1 MNCTQPGCSGAI
13 VDGYCDVCGMPPT
26 AGPPP
31 MTPGRPSNSATA
43 APAKATPR
51 KSKDPIAPP
60 SSPVGH
66 RAQPQPNAGGQTPV
80 SPGQSRNPG
89 LGNLVQEGV
98 AGAIRSIN
106 KTIGGATPGHR
117 TPKAALKCQ
126 QPGCFGSIVDG
137 YCDVCGQPVGQTNG
151 TLSSSDTTLTTQ
163 FIGETPLGSA
173 RSSTPTRRPKAGM
186 RVRPTSRIGAGLTTV
201 PPAPA
206 VDPAKAVKINPV
218 VPEDRRVCS
227 KCGSAVGR
235 ATETEAATTQGVC
248 DSCGQRFDFNPAIL
262 PGQLIGNQYEVAGPI
277 AYGGMGWIY
286 LARDRNVNDRWVVLK
301 GILNS
306 GDVEAQ
312 AVAAAE
318 KQALAHVEHPLIV
331 EIYNFVSHGGADYI
345 VMEYVPGRSLTDL
358 LKTRREANGG
368 VNDPLPL
375 DWALAFL
382 VEILPALRHLH
393 ELGFVYCDFKPD
405 NIMQV
410 ADALKL
416 IDLGGVRRID
426 DNDSA
431 IYGTIGFQAPEVAS
445 EGTSIA
451 SDIFTIGRT
460 LLFLV
465 ADVPGFQKEYAT
477 ALPPQR
483 DLPSLTGQDSFY
495 RLLAKCCAPTPDDRF
510 QTVDEVRAQMLGVL
524 REVVGRSS
532 GRAAYQTYPSQ
543 LFEPPITRG
552 NAADWRQLPT
562 LRRDTADPMTD
573 FLAGM
578 SDKRPEEKFALL
590 KNPPQQTPQVQIE
603 RALLMMELGEFRISQ
618 IVSAMLAE
626 NPWEWRAVWLQG
638 LSDLATSN
646 WQSAAAQ
653 FNAVYSQV
661 PGEVAPKYALAMV
674 CEQNSQTELAEHLYE
689 LCAQTDSAYVTGAA
703 FGIARI
709 REQRRETSG
718 ALEALNLVPP
728 TSSGYSEA
736 NRLRTSLLLGQ
747 ATTLPQLAA
756 AFSSIQ
762 AADLPPETLAH
773 YNVDILSRAV
783 ETISAHGPDPKAYFG
798 GIPATLK
805 SLRPRLEVAYR
816 ELAKYAPNTISHNQ
830 LIDLANAQRRWSLL

>member
-1 MNCTQPGCSGAI
+1 MKCTQPGCSGNI
-13 VDGYCDVCGMPPT
+13 VDGYCDICGMPPT

-31 MTPGRPSNSATA
+31 VNRGKSSPP
-43 APAKATPR
+43 PAGIRQP
-51 KSKDPIAPP
+51 PP
-60 SSPVGH
+60 SANSVG
-66 RAQPQPNAGGQTPV
+66 APV
-80 SPGQSRNPG
+80 SPASYQAPRQPNPVQPTPAAAPQAKSPG
-89 LGNLVQEGV
+89 LGNLVQGGV
-98 AGAIRSIN
+98 VGAIRSIN
-106 KTIGGATPGHR
+106 RTIGAASPGR
-117 TPKAALKCQ
+117 RSPKDPLKCQ
-126 QPGCFGSIVDG
+126 QPGCFGNIVDG
-137 YCDVCGQPVGQTNG
+137 YCDVCGQPAGQTNG
-151 TLSSSDTTLTTQ
+151 SLSSSNNSLTTQ

-173 RSSTPTRRPKAGM
+173 RSSTQVKRPKAGM
-186 RVRPTSRIGAGLTTV
+186 RLRPTTRIGAGLTTV
-201 PPAPA
+201 PPAPM
-206 VDPAKAVKINPV
+206 VDPLKAVKKDPE

-227 KCGSAVGR
+227 KCGKPVGR
-235 ATETEAATTQGVC
+235 ATKTEPATTQGVC
-248 DSCGQRFDFNPAIL
+248 ESCGQRFDFNPAIL
-262 PGQLIGNQYEVAGPI
+262 PGQLIGNQYEVVGPI

-358 LKTRREANGG
+358 LKSRKDANGG

-382 VEILPALRHLH
+382 IEILPALRHLH
-393 ELGFVYCDFKPD
+393 ELGFIYCDFKPD

-410 ADALKL
+410 ADSLKL

-426 DNDSA
+426 DNDST
-431 IYGTIGFQAPEVAS
+431 IYGTIGFQAPEVATQ
-445 EGTSIA
+445 GTSIA
-451 SDIFTIGRT
+451 SDIYTIGRT

-465 ADVPGFQKEYAT
+465 GDLPGFQKEYAT
-477 ALPPQR
+477 TLPPQSE
-483 DLPSLTGQDSFY
+483 LPTLAGQDSLY
-495 RLLAKCCAPTPDDRF
+495 RLIAKCCAPEPDDRF
-510 QTVDEVRAQMLGVL
+510 QTIDEVRVQMLGVL
-524 REVVGRSS
+524 REVVGRAS
-532 GRAAYQTYPSQ
+532 GRAAYQAYPSQ

-552 NAADWRQLPT
+552 DSADWHQLPT
-562 LRRDTADPMTD
+562 LRPDPEDPMAE

-578 SDKRPEEKFALL
+578 SGKRAEDRFALL

-603 RALLMMELGEFRISQ
+603 RAWLMMELGEFRVSQ
-618 IVSAMLAE
+618 ILSAMLVE

-638 LSDLATSN
+638 VSDLALGN
-646 WQSAAAQ
+646 WQSAAAN

-674 CEQNSQTELAEHLYE
+674 CERNSQIELAEHLYE

-709 REQRRETSG
+709 REQRREISG
-718 ALEALNLVPP
+718 ALEALNLIPP

-762 AADLPPETLAH
+762 AADLPPETLAR
-773 YNVDILSRAV
+773 YNADILTRAV
-783 ETISAHGPDPKAYFG
+783 ETISVHGADPKVEFG

-805 SLRPRLEVAYR
+805 ALRPRLEIAYR

-830 LIDLANAQRRWSLL
+830 MIDLANAQRRWSLL